1 MPPPNRPRNPARVA
15 RRHWAAFLAP
25 PYLLALVLVRA
36 RFPEGPVFPAAAAP
50 GFLLFLSV
58 LAWNFRKRR
67 KEGRLPD
74 REAILV
80 WAGVSALEIHVLVPA
95 VAQSRTV
102 PATLFFLLGYLL
114 PPYPAVAAAIACAI
128 WFPAMVPGHG
138 PVAAE
143 AWAAFAMAAAAGTTG
158 TFVRRMAFRPPET
171 RDPAREAIA
180 RGRSMVIPRE
190 EAAEGTQTPGAKA
203 AGEAALLR
211 REVELREGIRRS
223 LETVL
228 PLTGASHA
236 AYLLPSQ
243 SPGGAH
249 LEGVFVRFGGR
260 EPEEFVVPES
270 YPPVREATVL
280 RRPFFA
286 EGQDAGRYG
295 PRLPGGGIRP
305 TGVAAVPVLREG
317 EPEGVL
323 LAVREEEGRWA
334 GPVIPLLELVAFF
347 IGREIERVRE
357 LHRDERYHL
366 REDWYHRM
374 VRKMAQVRPAGEE
387 EGDGDLRARRERVYA
402 EAAAQV
408 RTRVAASRVL
418 LVASADAGR
427 KGLLVREETEG
438 GGRREEVPVSL
449 EDSYVGWVIRTGSQR
464 LFSGSQGPPRNQNVL
479 PAGWQV
485 QGERSFI
492 VFPTGVPGGF
502 RGAIVCT
509 DAEERR
515 FHRGHVDL
523 VRDIAEVMQ
532 LGLSHVEHLET
543 LTRRATTDGL
553 TGLPNRKEFLTRLA
567 VDLARLDGRHPCAV
581 VMLDIDHFK
590 RINDSY
596 GHPFG
601 DEVLRG
607 VAGILGK
614 AVRKGDA
621 AGRYGGEE
629 FALYLHMT
637 DPEQAR
643 EVAERF
649 RRMIRQ
655 ARFLHEGREVTVTAS
670 LGVACSPAHGVGA
683 EELLKRADEA
693 LYLSKSR
700 GRDRVTLYPGCVDTP
715 PRTE

>member
-15 RRHWAAFLAP
+15 RRHWAALLAP
-25 PYLLALVLVRA
+25 PYLLALVLLRG
-36 RFPEGPVFPAAAAP
+36 RFPEGPVFLAAAAP
-50 GFLLFLSV
+50 GLLLFLSV
-58 LAWNFRKRR
+58 LAWNLRKRQL
-67 KEGRLPD
+67 EGRLPD

-80 WAGVSALEIHVLVPA
+80 WAGVAALEIHVLVPA

-102 PATLFFLLGYLL
+102 PAALFFLIGLLL
-114 PPYPAVAAAIACAI
+114 PPVHAVPAAIACAI

-143 AWAAFAMAAAAGTTG
+143 GWATFAMSSLACTAGI
-158 TFVRRMAFRPPET
+158 FVRRKVGRLPET

-180 RGRSMVIPRE
+180 RGRSLVLSRE
-190 EAAEGTQTPGAKA
+190 DPPEGTGKPEAEAAEG
-203 AGEAALLR
+203 AALLR
-211 REVELREGIRRS
+211 REIELRDGVRRS

-228 PLTGASHA
+228 PLTGASYA
-236 AYLLPSQ
+236 AYLLPSHT
-243 SPGGAH
+243 PGSTH
-249 LEGVFVRFGGR
+249 LEGVFVSSGGR
-260 EPEEFVVPES
+260 DPEEFVVPES
-270 YPPVREATVL
+270 YLPVREATVF

-286 EGQDAGRYG
+286 EGQDAGRYSPG
-295 PRLPGGGIRP
+295 LPGHEIRP

-334 GPVIPLLELVAFF
+334 GPVIPLMELVAFF
-347 IGREIERVRE
+347 VGREIERVRAIQ
-357 LHRDERYHL
+357 RGERRLL

-374 VRKMAQVRPAGEE
+374 VRKMAQVGVPGEE
-387 EGDGDLRARRERVYA
+387 EGDGDLRTRRERVYA

-408 RTRVAASRVL
+408 RIQAGADRVL
-418 LVASADAGR
+418 LVASDKTGR
-427 KGLLVREETEG
+427 KGLLVREETG
-438 GGRREEVPVSL
+438 KGGRSEEVPVPL
-449 EDSYVGWVIRTGSQR
+449 GDSYVGWAIRTGSHR
-464 LFSGSQGPPRNQNVL
+464 LFSESQGSPRTQGVL
-479 PAGWQV
+479 PAGWQARE
-485 QGERSFI
+485 ERSFI

-509 DAEERR
+509 HAGERR
-515 FHRGHVDL
+515 FHRGHADL

-553 TGLPNRKEFLTRLA
+553 TGLSNRKSFLTRLA
-567 VDLARLDGRHPCAV
+567 EDLARVDGRHPCAV

-601 DEVLRG
+601 DEVLRRI
-607 VAGILGK
+607 AGILGK
-614 AVRKGDA
+614 AVRKGDS

-637 DPEQAR
+637 DPEHAR
-643 EVAERF
+643 DVAERF

-693 LYLSKSR
+693 LYLSKNR
-700 GRDRVTLYPGCVDTP
+700 GRDRVTLYPG
-715 PRTE
+715 

>member
-1 MPPPNRPRNPARVA
+1 
-15 RRHWAAFLAP
+15 
-25 PYLLALVLVRA
+25 
-36 RFPEGPVFPAAAAP
+36 VFPAAAAA

-58 LAWNFRKRR
+58 LAWNLLKRKAESRI
-67 KEGRLPD
+67 PD

-80 WAGVSALEIHVLVPA
+80 WAGVAALEIHVIVPV

-102 PATLFFLLGYLL
+102 PAAVFFLLGLLL
-114 PPYPAVAAAIACAI
+114 PPYLAVPATIACAAWI
-128 WFPAMVPGHG
+128 PSMFRPHG
-138 PVAAE
+138 NVAAE
-143 AWAAFAMAAAAGTTG
+143 AWATFLMAAVAGTAG
-158 TFVRRMAFRPPET
+158 ILVRRMAGRLPGT

-180 RGRSMVIPRE
+180 QGRSMVLPRE
-190 EAAEGTQTPGAKA
+190 ETTEETQKPEAKA
-203 AGEAALLR
+203 AEEAALLR
-211 REVELREGIRRS
+211 REVELRDGVRRS

-243 SPGGAH
+243 APGSAH
-249 LEGVFVRFGGR
+249 LEGVFVGSGGR
-260 EPEEFVVPES
+260 EAGEFIVPGS
-270 YPPVREATVL
+270 YLPVREATVF
-280 RRPFFA
+280 RRPFLA
-286 EGQDAGRYG
+286 EGPDAARYG
-295 PRLPGGGIRP
+295 PPLPGYGIRP

-323 LAVREEEGRWA
+323 LAFREEEGRWNE
-334 GPVIPLLELVAFF
+334 PVVPLLELVAFF
-347 IGREIERVRE
+347 VGREVDRVRA
-357 LHRDERYHL
+357 LHRGERHLL

-374 VRKMAQVRPAGEE
+374 VRRMAQVRTAGAE
-387 EGDGDLRARRERVYA
+387 EGDEDLRTRRERVYA

-408 RTRVAASRVL
+408 RIQVGASRVL
-418 LVASADAGR
+418 LVASDDGGR
-427 KGLLVREETEG
+427 KGLLLREETG
-438 GGRREEVPVSL
+438 TGGRGEETPVPL
-449 EDSYVGWVIRTGSQR
+449 GDSYVGWVIRTGSQR

-479 PAGWQV
+479 PEGWRAQD
-485 QGERSFI
+485 ERSFI

-502 RGAIVCT
+502 RGAVVCT
-509 DAEERR
+509 HTEERR
-515 FHRGHVDL
+515 FHRGHADL
-523 VRDIAEVMQ
+523 VRDVAEVMQ
-532 LGLSHVEHLET
+532 LGISHVEHLET

-553 TGLPNRKEFLTRLA
+553 TGLSNRKTFMTRLA
-567 VDLARLDGRHPCAV
+567 EELARLDGRHPCAV

-590 RINDSY
+590 RVNDSY

-601 DEVLRG
+601 DEVLRR

-637 DPEQAR
+637 DPGHAR

-655 ARFLHEGREVTVTAS
+655 ARFLHDGREVTVTAS
-670 LGVACSPAHGVGA
+670 LGVACSPAHGVVA

-693 LYLSKSR
+693 LYLSKNR
-700 GRDRVTLYPGCVDTP
+700 GRDRVTLYPG
-715 PRTE
+715 

>member
-1 MPPPNRPRNPARVA
+1 MPPPNRPRNPALVA

-25 PYLLALVLVRA
+25 PYLLALIFLRD
-36 RFPEGPVFPAAAAP
+36 RYPEGPAFLAAAAP

-58 LAWNFRKRR
+58 FAWNFRKRQV
-67 KEGRLPD
+67 EGRLPD
-74 REAILV
+74 RESILV
-80 WAGVSALEIHVLVPA
+80 WAGVAALEIHVIVPA
-95 VAQSRTV
+95 VAKSRTV
-102 PATLFFLLGYLL
+102 PAALFFLLGLLL
-114 PPYPAVAAAIACAI
+114 PPYLAVPAALACAA
-128 WFPAMVPGHG
+128 WFPAMVRGQG
-138 PVAAE
+138 LAAAE
-143 AWAAFAMAAAAGTTG
+143 GWATFAMAAMACTAGA
-158 TFVRRMAFRPPET
+158 FVRRRVGRLPET

-180 RGRSMVIPRE
+180 RGRAMVLTRE
-190 EAAEGTQTPGAKA
+190 DPPGESQKPGERVAEG
-203 AGEAALLR
+203 AALLR
-211 REVELREGIRRS
+211 REVELRDGVRRS

-236 AYLLPSQ
+236 AYLLPSHA
-243 SPGGAH
+243 PGSAH
-249 LEGVFVRFGGR
+249 LEGVFVSSGGR
-260 EPEEFVVPES
+260 APVEFIVPES
-270 YPPVREATVL
+270 YLPVREATVF
-280 RRPFFA
+280 RRPFFS

-295 PRLPGGGIRP
+295 PALTGHGIRP

-323 LAVREEEGRWA
+323 LAVREGEGRWE
-334 GPVIPLLELVAFF
+334 GPVIPLMELVAFF
-347 IGREIERVRE
+347 VGREIERVRA
-357 LHRDERYHL
+357 LHRGERHLL

-374 VRKMAQVRPAGEE
+374 VRKMAEVRLPGAE
-387 EGDGDLRARRERVYA
+387 EGDEDIRTRRERVYA
-402 EAAAQV
+402 EAASQV
-408 RTRVAASRVL
+408 RIQVGAARVL
-418 LVASADAGR
+418 LIASDEGGR
-427 KGLLVREETEG
+427 KGLLVREETG
-438 GGRREEVPVSL
+438 RGGRGEEAAVPL
-449 EDSYVGWVIRTGSQR
+449 GDSYVGWVIRTGTQR
-464 LFSGSQGPPRNQNVL
+464 LFSGSQGSQRPQNVL

-509 DAEERR
+509 HAEERR
-515 FHRGHVDL
+515 FHREHADI

-532 LGLSHVEHLET
+532 LGLSHVEHLEA

-553 TGLPNRKEFLTRLA
+553 TGLSNRKSFLARLA
-567 VDLARLDGRHPCAV
+567 EDLARIDGRHPCAV

-601 DEVLRG
+601 DEVLRR

-614 AVRKGDA
+614 AVRKGDST
-621 AGRYGGEE
+621 GRYGGEE

-637 DPEQAR
+637 DPEHAR
-643 EVAERF
+643 EVAERC

-670 LGVACSPAHGVGA
+670 FGIACSPDHGAGA

-693 LYLSKSR
+693 LYMSKNR
-700 GRDRVTLYPGCVDTP
+700 GRDRVTVYPGRVDTP